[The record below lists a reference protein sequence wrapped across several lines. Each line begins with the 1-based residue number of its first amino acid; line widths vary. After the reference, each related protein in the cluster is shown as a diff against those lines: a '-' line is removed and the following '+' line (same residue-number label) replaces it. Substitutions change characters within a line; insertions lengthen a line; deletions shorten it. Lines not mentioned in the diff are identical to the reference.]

1 MDGMVGTDYL
11 LFISRLFQME
21 KDLLWELEQSLS
33 VASTLKL
40 HKLFW
45 SRTSN
50 SVARIDFHF
59 RSNGK
64 KPCLRKNIC
73 RLKNVVTLKD
83 ILNLWKCFVL
93 FAYQSAWRK
102 MNLKIVWDA
111 QSGCNGLMKHVFNR
125 RLTLYTMVYYS
136 KSTRQR
142 IQIIDFLW

>member
-1 MDGMVGTDYL
+1 MHGMVGTDYL

-93 FAYQSAWRK
+93 IAYQTR
-102 MNLKIVWDA
+102 LKENESKNRLRCLVWMQWFDEA
-111 QSGCNGLMKHVFNR
+111 CFQWTTYFI
-125 RLTLYTMVYYS
+125 YYGIL
-136 KSTRQR
+136 Q
-142 IQIIDFLW
+142 